1 MSLKL
6 CSAMDM
12 IINHY
17 VILIGVGRPWDSH
30 KLENIG
36 VCPRVGGRVF
46 FSVLETVN
54 EAYGEEQVQVL
65 ER

>member
-1 MSLKL
+1 
-6 CSAMDM
+6 MDM

-36 VCPRVGGRVF
+36 VCPRVGGRVL
-46 FSVLETVN
+46 FSVWKPLIGHMGKTSAETGDTIC
-54 EAYGEEQVQVL
+54 AVL
-65 ER
+65 